1 MADSRSQEKQ
11 EPCTSPEASSRRA
24 TSEGAD
30 TPDVLYASGKQQASG
45 GHRRAASASAA
56 DCLGLQTGM
65 SLLDTQNLDELAG
78 TSKQPAFQRAMSML
92 STMGSLGT
100 LTCPVVPP
108 TWGSDSE
115 DEHSASSQADSSATS
130 DDSGIISAPL
140 SSTHIVTRASKLAS
154 DRDSEQARSAG
165 AALEAGRVQR
175 EATASRAG
183 ADVRPV
189 FMKALQILT
198 GGRPAAEAEPT
209 EGVLPP
215 APSHTEPAAAHVVP
229 ASASAPAALPE
240 EANSSASSSQAAYN
254 RSTSAVL
261 ADERSTAEPKSRR
274 SPGGYRP
281 RRLSAAAKPFIPA
294 APTPTD
300 RMSAA
305 RSLSSVPW
313 QSPDAPWMQKA
324 ASPAPTVPQAA
335 AASQDSNA
343 HATASSQPQKP
354 VVSSFEGPSRLA
366 PEAGAGATLARAPV
380 RALDALPG
388 ALSNADEL
396 ASEGAV
402 AGMEAGPSHNPCQRL
417 DFGEAQSSKVGYLF
431 RSQSIYTLFFML
443 LSISACTTYIT
454 SPCRVKKA
462 CHDTHESTLLT
473 LEWTLVG
480 GWHLGQIAGAA

>member
-1 MADSRSQEKQ
+1 MADGSPPRTQG
-11 EPCTSPEASSRRA
+11 PGTSPETSSRRA

-30 TPDVLYASGKQQASG
+30 TPAGPAVSGARPASR

-100 LTCPVVPP
+100 LACPVVPP
-108 TWGSDSE
+108 AWGSDSE
-115 DEHSASSQADSSATS
+115 DEHSASSQAGSCATS
-130 DDSGIISAPL
+130 NNSDIISAPL
-140 SSTHIVTRASKLAS
+140 SIASRAAGLAS
-154 DRDSEQARSAG
+154 DRESAQARSAG

-198 GGRPAAEAEPT
+198 GSRPAAEGKPT

-215 APSHTEPAAAHVVP
+215 APSCTEPAAAHRV
-229 ASASAPAALPE
+229 SAPASTPAAPPDS
-240 EANSSASSSQAAYN
+240 ADSSASSSQAVLDS
-254 RSTSAVL
+254 STL
-261 ADERSTAEPKSRR
+261 AALHAESRSTAEPGARR
-274 SPGGYRP
+274 SSGGYRP
-281 RRLSAAAKPFIPA
+281 RRLSAAAKLFVPG
-294 APTPTD
+294 APSPTD
-300 RMSAA
+300 KAPAA

-313 QSPDAPWMQKA
+313 QSQVAPRMQKA
-324 ASPAPTVPQAA
+324 ASPAPSLPQPAGA
-335 AASQDSNA
+335 LQYSS
-343 HATASSQPQKP
+343 ATAPANIQPQKP
-354 VVSSFEGPSRLA
+354 AASYFEGPSRVA
-366 PEAGAGATLARAPV
+366 PEVGAGATLARAPV

-417 DFGEAQSSKVGYLF
+417 DFGKAQSSQVGCRFWLPEA
-431 RSQSIYTLFFML
+431 RS
-443 LSISACTTYIT
+443 
-454 SPCRVKKA
+454 
-462 CHDTHESTLLT
+462 
-473 LEWTLVG
+473 
-480 GWHLGQIAGAA
+480 

>member
-1 MADSRSQEKQ
+1 
-11 EPCTSPEASSRRA
+11 
-24 TSEGAD
+24 
-30 TPDVLYASGKQQASG
+30 
-45 GHRRAASASAA
+45 
-56 DCLGLQTGM
+56 M

-108 TWGSDSE
+108 AWGSDSE
-115 DEHSASSQADSSATS
+115 DEHSASSRADSCGIS

-140 SSTHIVTRASKLAS
+140 SIANRAAGLAP

-175 EATASRAG
+175 EAVASRAG

-198 GGRPAAEAEPT
+198 GGRQTAEVEPT
-209 EGVLPP
+209 EGISSPATSHIMPAVAHRNPP
-215 APSHTEPAAAHVVP
+215 
-229 ASASAPAALPE
+229 SASMPAALPQ
-240 EANSSASSSQAAYN
+240 EAGSSASSSQAALDS
-254 RSTSAVL
+254 STSAVL
-261 ADERSTAEPKSRR
+261 ADARSVVEPEPRR

-281 RRLSAAAKPFIPA
+281 RRLSAAAKPFIPT
-294 APTPTD
+294 APATTV
-300 RMSAA
+300 RASAA

-313 QSPDAPWMQKA
+313 QKADAPWMQKA
-324 ASPAPTVPQAA
+324 ASPAPALPQPAA
-335 AASQDSNA
+335 ALHNSS
-343 HATASSQPQKP
+343 ATAPASSQPQKP
-354 VVSSFEGPSRLA
+354 AVSSFEGPSRLA

-417 DFGEAQSSKVGYLF
+417 DFGEGQSSKVGYLLWLPEHF
-431 RSQSIYTLFFML
+431 YPLLYATKPHSMHSMFYLAFQSQSRITVY
-443 LSISACTTYIT
+443 LSDY
-454 SPCRVKKA
+454 
-462 CHDTHESTLLT
+462 
-473 LEWTLVG
+473 
-480 GWHLGQIAGAA
+480 